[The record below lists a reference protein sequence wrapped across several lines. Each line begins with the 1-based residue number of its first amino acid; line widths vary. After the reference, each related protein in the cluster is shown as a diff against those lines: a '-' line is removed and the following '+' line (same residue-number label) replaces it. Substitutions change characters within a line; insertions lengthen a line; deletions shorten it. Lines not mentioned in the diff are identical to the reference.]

1 MQHLSHFFTKI
12 CFTKLDPEAS
22 FGAKNG
28 KKKSKYEL
36 FVSIG
41 QLKPLKP

>member
-12 CFTKLDPEAS
+12 YFTKLDPEAS

-28 KKKSKYEL
+28 KKKSKNEL
-36 FVSIG
+36 FVSTG